1 MSWLKRVIGMVLN
14 TTQTATPV
22 PPTQDGLIG
31 GSNNT
36 VEQPKP
42 VRKGLKPKRSN
53 AKVVTQGKLRKAET
67 SCVRTP
73 TKKSSTLGT
82 QPATPVHQSAKQKPK
97 SSKKAVPKATQVKS
111 PKPVP
116 KPVRKTTGQKAR

>member
-1 MSWLKRVIGMVLN
+1 MRVIGMVLN
-14 TTQTATPV
+14 TTQTVTPV
-22 PPTQDGLIG
+22 RPTQDGQTG

-42 VRKGLKPKRSN
+42 VRKGLKPKRSS
-53 AKVVTQGKLRKAET
+53 AKAVTQGKLRKAET

-82 QPATPVHQSAKQKPK
+82 QQATPVSPSAKQKPK
-97 SSKKAVPKATQVKS
+97 SPKKAVPKATQVKS
-111 PKPVP
+111 PKQGQ
-116 KPVRKTTGQKAR
+116 KAVRKTSGQKA

>member
-1 MSWLKRVIGMVLN
+1 MSWLKRVIGMVLG
-14 TTQTATPV
+14 TTQSVTPV
-22 PPTQDGLIG
+22 PQTQDGLTG
-31 GSNNT
+31 GNNNT

-42 VRKGLKPKRSN
+42 VPKGLKPKRFN
-53 AKVVTQGKLRKAET
+53 AKVVTQGKSRKAET

-82 QPATPVHQSAKQKPK
+82 QQATPVPPSAKQKPK

-116 KPVRKTTGQKAR
+116 KPVRKTFGQKAQ